1 MMLQLCRL
9 TAYRSQGA
17 LQAIR
22 YETKMSLR
30 LLSLWGL
37 WWSAG
42 LGARVEGLWAR
53 GGPLTQLLGRAQGMC
68 RRLC

>member
-1 MMLQLCRL
+1 
-9 TAYRSQGA
+9 
-17 LQAIR
+17 
-22 YETKMSLR
+22 MSLR

-68 RRLC
+68 RRLCWRLCLVCFGSQGQ